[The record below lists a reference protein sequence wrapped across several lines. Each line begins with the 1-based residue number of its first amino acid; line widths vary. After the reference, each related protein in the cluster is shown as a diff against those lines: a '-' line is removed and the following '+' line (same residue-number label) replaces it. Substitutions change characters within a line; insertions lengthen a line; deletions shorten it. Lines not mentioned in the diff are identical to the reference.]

1 MPQPNDRSSSLQKYA
16 TVRETRSSAIIARK
30 RNPGSDRSFMHDTL
44 LDNPKVSTLHS
55 STISF
60 TSRSGAKIASNTTS
74 QDDGENGSDDSAG
87 ALDED
92 GDNEEDDDEAEVFA
106 PSGMTTN
113 THGLQTGRTHT
124 EPKIRF
130 LGNSNKRRWST
141 SCDEEE
147 QIGKSAKI
155 PKLTQDYTASAT
167 HSEDEDYNGVDLISD
182 SDEEEPT
189 LEKMEERMIIDSE
202 EENDG
207 GFVSRNFPTSP
218 PSTTSE
224 DWQGFGFGD
233 DSFLS
238 DMPFFDEQIGRTDCD
253 ALANALDL
261 YHDSTPSRILPSPD
275 LPPTRRVRF
284 VDDISHSS
292 DSKTSSA
299 TVDNSIFPDLFMNQ
313 DSLDPMF
320 RQLIENDDEDEN
332 HSLTDGEGSYWD
344 LDDNEDFELEKH
356 GLEDNSSSNDG
367 SSSGYE
373 TDEGETTDEEVL
385 PPKTVTRPQS
395 LLRLNSS
402 STIRKA
408 TTPRSGSTPA
418 RKAPLTPTPAMRRNG
433 PSMASWIVDPTK
445 PIAVIDSTGKTMLI
459 YAAPRSAQ
467 KTPAGFVSSLSSSTT
482 TSPKTSFA
490 SLAHGFENDE
500 MDHSDLSSQEQPTTV
515 IESGAN
521 LMLSGLLHGG
531 PGSEHILGGQVLGPP
546 EAFYPFTS
554 MDANGLMFDDD
565 EFEEDDDDD
574 PEYMLNLQD
583 FIDFGDSS
591 SDSELEN
598 DTNADSSALPNP
610 ILTMSKNKFT
620 PVRAGSVSTQ
630 QSSTQNLL
638 QHFDRGV
645 VSSFRRNQ
653 TRHQSLLR
661 RPNLSSS
668 FAAIKGGRH
677 IAANIPISPL
687 RKRKANRSLGN
698 NLTPFQGVAARR
710 RVTNKIHKRSKISN

>member
-1 MPQPNDRSSSLQKYA
+1 MPQPKDRSSSLQNYA
-16 TVRETRSSAIIARK
+16 TARKTRSSVTVTRK
-30 RNPGSDRSFMHDTL
+30 RSLGRDRSFIPDTL
-44 LDNPKVSTLHS
+44 LGNPKANTLHS
-55 STISF
+55 NAESLA
-60 TSRSGAKIASNTTS
+60 SGSATKTASHAILE
-74 QDDGENGSDDSAG
+74 DDGEDGSDDSAG

-92 GDNEEDDDEAEVFA
+92 GDNEEDDDEAEAFA
-106 PSGMTTN
+106 PSGMTAN
-113 THGLQTGRTHT
+113 AHGLQTGRTYA
-124 EPKIRF
+124 EPTTRSPGKI
-130 LGNSNKRRWST
+130 NKRRWST
-141 SCDEEE
+141 TCDEEE

-155 PKLTQDYTASAT
+155 AKLAPDHTAST
-167 HSEDEDYNGVDLISD
+167 TNSEDEDYNGVDLISD

-202 EENDG
+202 EDNVGD
-207 GFVSRNFPTSP
+207 FVSRNIPTSP

-224 DWQGFGFGD
+224 DWQGLGFGN

-238 DMPFFDEQIGRTDCD
+238 DIPFFDEQIGRTDSD
-253 ALANALDL
+253 AFANALDL
-261 YHDSTPSRILPSPD
+261 YHDASPSRILLSPD

-284 VDDISHSS
+284 ADDLSHSS
-292 DSKTSSA
+292 DSRTSSA
-299 TVDNSIFPDLFMNQ
+299 TVDNNIFPDLFMNQ

-320 RQLIENDDEDEN
+320 RQLIENDNEDEN

-356 GLEDNSSSNDG
+356 GLEDNSSSNGG

-408 TTPRSGSTPA
+408 STSRSGSTPV
-418 RKAPLTPTPAMRRNG
+418 RKVPLTPTPAMRRNG

-459 YAAPRSAQ
+459 YAAPRSAR
-467 KTPAGFVSSLSSSTT
+467 KTTAGFISSLSSSTT

-490 SLAHGFENDE
+490 TLAHELGDNEIDR
-500 MDHSDLSSQEQPTTV
+500 SDLSSQEPPTTM

-531 PGSEHILGGQVLGPP
+531 LGSEHVLGGQVLGPP
-546 EAFYPFTS
+546 EAFYPFRS
-554 MDANGLMFDDD
+554 IDANGLMLDDD
-565 EFEEDDDDD
+565 DLEEDDDD

-591 SDSELEN
+591 DSDLEN
-598 DTNADSSALPNP
+598 DTNADSSALGSPV
-610 ILTMSKNKFT
+610 LTIPRNTFT
-620 PVRAGSVSTQ
+620 PSRAGSASTQ
-630 QSSTQNLL
+630 QSSTQALL
-638 QHFDRGV
+638 QHFDKGV

-677 IAANIPISPL
+677 ITANAPISPP
-687 RKRKANRSLGN
+687 RRRKANRILSN
-698 NLTPFQGVAARR
+698 NPIPFQGVAARR
-710 RVTNKIHKRSKISN
+710 RVTNKIHKRSKTSN

>member
-16 TVRETRSSAIIARK
+16 TARETRSSAIVSRK
-30 RNPGSDRSFMHDTL
+30 RNPGSDRSFIHDTL
-44 LDNPKVSTLHS
+44 LDNPKVETLHS
-55 STISF
+55 NTKSF
-60 TSRSGAKIASNTTS
+60 ASDSVTKTGSSTTS
-74 QDDGENGSDDSAG
+74 QDDGTDDSDHSAG

-92 GDNEEDDDEAEVFA
+92 GDNEEDDDETEAFA

-113 THGLQTGRTHT
+113 NHGRQTGRRHA
-124 EPKIRF
+124 EPTTRHLSK
-130 LGNSNKRRWST
+130 SNKRRWST
-141 SCDEEE
+141 SGDEEE
-147 QIGKSAKI
+147 QIGRSGKVPRLA
-155 PKLTQDYTASAT
+155 QDHTTSTAQ
-167 HSEDEDYNGVDLISD
+167 SEDEDYNGVDLISD
-182 SDEEEPT
+182 SDEGEPT

-202 EENDG
+202 EENG
-207 GFVSRNFPTSP
+207 GGVVSRNFPTSP

-224 DWQGFGFGD
+224 DWRGIGFGD

-238 DMPFFDEQIGRTDCD
+238 DIPFFDEQIGRTDSD

-261 YHDSTPSRILPSPD
+261 YRESTPSQILPSPE
-275 LPPTRRVRF
+275 LAPTRRVRF
-284 VDDISHSS
+284 ADDVSHSS
-292 DSKTSSA
+292 DSRTSLA

-313 DSLDPMF
+313 DSLDPTF

-332 HSLTDGEGSYWD
+332 HSITDGEGSYWD
-344 LDDNEDFELEKH
+344 LDDNEDFELERH
-356 GLEDNSSSNDG
+356 GLGDDSSSNGG

-402 STIRKA
+402 STIRKV
-408 TTPRSGSTPA
+408 TTPLSRSTPL

-459 YAAPRSAQ
+459 YAAPRSAR

-490 SLAHGFENDE
+490 TLSQGLDNDE
-500 MDHSDLSSQEQPTTV
+500 VDRSDLSSQEQPVTM
-515 IESGAN
+515 IGSGAN

-554 MDANGLMFDDD
+554 MDANGLMFDD
-565 EFEEDDDDD
+565 EYEEDDDDDDD

-591 SDSELEN
+591 DSELEN
-598 DTNADSSALPNP
+598 DMTANSSALPSP
-610 ILTMSKNKFT
+610 ILSTSKDTFT
-620 PVRAGSVSTQ
+620 PVKSGSTSTQ

-638 QHFDRGV
+638 QHFDKGV

-661 RPNLSSS
+661 RPNFSSS
-668 FAAIKGGRH
+668 FTAIKGGRH
-677 IAANIPISPL
+677 IAANTPISPL
-687 RKRKANRSLGN
+687 RKRKAKRNLIN
-698 NLTPFQGVAARR
+698 NLSPFQGVAATR
-710 RVTNKIHKRSKISN
+710 RVANKIHKRSKSTS

>member
-1 MPQPNDRSSSLQKYA
+1 MPDGR
-16 TVRETRSSAIIARK
+16 
-30 RNPGSDRSFMHDTL
+30 
-44 LDNPKVSTLHS
+44 LDNPKVNTLHS
-55 STISF
+55 N
-60 TSRSGAKIASNTTS
+60 TSSNSGSVSKLASNAMLE
-74 QDDGENGSDDSAG
+74 DDGEDGSDDSAG

-92 GDNEEDDDEAEVFA
+92 GDNEEDDDKAEAFA
-106 PSGMTTN
+106 PSGMTAN
-113 THGLQTGRTHT
+113 HHSLQTGRTYA
-124 EPKIRF
+124 EPKTRSS
-130 LGNSNKRRWST
+130 GDTSKRRWSS
-141 SCDEEE
+141 SCDEDE

-155 PKLTQDYTASAT
+155 AKLDYTASTAN
-167 HSEDEDYNGVDLISD
+167 SEDEDYNGVDLISD
-182 SDEEEPT
+182 SDEEEPI

-202 EENDG
+202 EENV
-207 GFVSRNFPTSP
+207 GFVARSFPTSP

-238 DMPFFDEQIGRTDCD
+238 DIPFFDEQIGRTESD
-253 ALANALDL
+253 ALTNAFDL
-261 YHDSTPSRILPSPD
+261 YHDSTPSRTLMSPD

-284 VDDISHSS
+284 ADDISHSS
-292 DSKTSSA
+292 DSRTSTA

-313 DSLDPMF
+313 DSLDPTF
-320 RQLIENDDEDEN
+320 RQLIENDNEDEN

-344 LDDNEDFELEKH
+344 LEDNEDFELEKH
-356 GLEDNSSSNDG
+356 GLENNSSSNGG

-402 STIRKA
+402 STVRK
-408 TTPRSGSTPA
+408 TFTPRSGSTPI

-459 YAAPRSAQ
+459 YAAPRSAR
-467 KTPAGFVSSLSSSTT
+467 KTPAGFISSLNSSTT
-482 TSPKTSFA
+482 TSPKLSNAT
-490 SLAHGFENDE
+490 LAQNLKDDE
-500 MDHSDLSSQEQPTTV
+500 VDRADFSSQEPPTTM

-531 PGSEHILGGQVLGPP
+531 SGSEHILGGQVLGPP
-546 EAFYPFTS
+546 EAFYPFRS
-554 MDANGLMFDDD
+554 IDANGLMFDEDD
-565 EFEEDDDDD
+565 IEEDDDDD
-574 PEYMLNLQD
+574 PEYMLNIQD
-583 FIDFGDSS
+583 FIDFGDT

-598 DTNADSSALPNP
+598 DTNADSSVLGSP
-610 ILTMSKNKFT
+610 ILTIPKNTFT
-620 PVRAGSVSTQ
+620 PTRAGSVSIQ
-630 QSSTQNLL
+630 QTSTQNLL
-638 QHFDRGV
+638 HHFDKGV

-677 IAANIPISPL
+677 IAANTPISPP
-687 RKRKANRSLGN
+687 RKRKVTHFLNN
-698 NLTPFQGVAARR
+698 NLSPFQGVAARR
-710 RVTNKIHKRSKISN
+710 RVTNKIHKRSKSSN

>member
-1 MPQPNDRSSSLQKYA
+1 MPQPNDRSSLLQKYA
-16 TVRETRSSAIIARK
+16 TARETRSSVTVTRK
-30 RNPGSDRSFMHDTL
+30 RSPERDQSFMPDAL
-44 LDNPKVSTLHS
+44 PDNPKLNTVHS
-55 STISF
+55 NTKPF
-60 TSRSGAKIASNTTS
+60 TSGPMTKTASNAILE
-74 QDDGENGSDDSAG
+74 DGGEDGSDDSAG

-92 GDNEEDDDEAEVFA
+92 GDNEEDDEEAEAFA
-106 PSGMTTN
+106 PSGMTAN
-113 THGLQTGRTHT
+113 THGLQTGRTYA
-124 EPKIRF
+124 EPKTRS

-155 PKLTQDYTASAT
+155 AKLALDHTASTAT
-167 HSEDEDYNGVDLISD
+167 SEDEDYNDVDLISD

-202 EENDG
+202 EENVG

-224 DWQGFGFGD
+224 DWHGFGVGD

-238 DMPFFDEQIGRTDCD
+238 DIPFFDEQIGRTDSD
-253 ALANALDL
+253 AFANALDL
-261 YHDSTPSRILPSPD
+261 YHDSTPSRILLSPD

-284 VDDISHSS
+284 ADDISHGS
-292 DSKTSSA
+292 DSRTSSA

-320 RQLIENDDEDEN
+320 RQLIENDNEDEN
-332 HSLTDGEGSYWD
+332 HSLTDGEDSYWD

-356 GLEDNSSSNDG
+356 GLEDNSSSNGG

-408 TTPRSGSTPA
+408 LTPRPGSTLI

-445 PIAVIDSTGKTMLI
+445 PIAVIDGTGKTMLI
-459 YAAPRSAQ
+459 YAAPHSAR

-482 TSPKTSFA
+482 TSPKPSFA
-490 SLAHGFENDE
+490 TLAQKLEDDE
-500 MDHSDLSSQEQPTTV
+500 IDRSDLSSQEPPTTM

-521 LMLSGLLHGG
+521 LMLTGLLHGG
-531 PGSEHILGGQVLGPP
+531 LGSEHILGGQVLGPP
-546 EAFYPFTS
+546 EAFYPFRS
-554 MDANGLMFDDD
+554 IDANGLMFDDD
-565 EFEEDDDDD
+565 DLEEDDDD

-591 SDSELEN
+591 DSELEN
-598 DTNADSSALPNP
+598 DTNADSSALGSPVVTVP
-610 ILTMSKNKFT
+610 KNTFT
-620 PVRAGSVSTQ
+620 PSRAGSALTQ
-630 QSSTQNLL
+630 PSSTQHLL
-638 QHFDRGV
+638 QHFDKGV

-661 RPNLSSS
+661 RPTLSSS

-677 IAANIPISPL
+677 IAANTPISPP
-687 RKRKANRSLGN
+687 RKRKATRILSN
-698 NLTPFQGVAARR
+698 NLSPFQGVAARR
-710 RVTNKIHKRSKISN
+710 RVTNKIHKRSKSSN